1 MLNALLE
8 RKHAD
13 EAYFLLD
20 QALEGSLEGAVTPTV
35 LVNTFY
41 VGRSEVGRTSPTR
54 FVRELLPLEVLNV
67 SRDLARRALRSFD
80 DVEDGAIGEAAE
92 AADVDVICTRN
103 EADFQPSDVPA
114 LSPRALIQALRS

>member
-1 MLNALLE
+1 
-8 RKHAD
+8 
-13 EAYFLLD
+13 
-20 QALEGSLEGAVTPTV
+20 
-35 LVNTFY
+35 VNTFY
-41 VGRSEVGRTSPTR
+41 VGRSEVGRTSATR
-54 FVRELLPLEVLNV
+54 FVRELLPLEVLIV